1 MIPYVREFDFA
12 YGRRDQVS
20 PLIQRVI
27 ADNPGP
33 FTFTGTGTY
42 IVGKPEAGAAVAVND
57 PGPLDD
63 AHLAA
68 LLAAVEGRTV
78 SHVLVTHTHTA
89 ITRLWPAPSPL
100 RPGRRFWRPNRR
112 RVTPMPQAS
121 LTRMMTPT
129 SRPMSS

>member
-1 MIPYVREFDFA
+1 MIPFVRAFDFA

-42 IVGKPEAGAAVAVND
+42 IVGRPDQWAEVAVID
-57 PGPLDD
+57 PGPLDE

-68 LLAAVEGRTV
+68 LAGQSEVGSATEGPVAAAVQGRG
-78 SHVLVTHTHTA
+78 A
-89 ITRLWPAPSPL
+89 
-100 RPGRRFWRPNRR
+100 
-112 RVTPMPQAS
+112 
-121 LTRMMTPT
+121 
-129 SRPMSS
+129 